1 MPAPV
6 PVLVLTGRGC
16 FAQVARVPV
25 RTFAEGDIPAT
36 LNLSFSTPGAQLFKN
51 FEAKMVTMKGSSG
64 VFGVLPGHVPT
75 IAQLQPGVVT
85 VDYDSD
91 EGAQSDDFFVCGGFA
106 YIKANS
112 DCDVCAVEACKVDDI
127 DAAEVGRL
135 LTEVRRPES
144 APLRN
149 ARWAHRHR
157 CPISHAGAFVGVCA
171 GEFGGELCRRRGGQ
185 GGG

>member
-1 MPAPV
+1 VPAPV

-135 LTEVRRPES
+135 LTEVRRPAS

>member
-135 LTEVRRPES
+135 LTEVRRPAS
-144 APLRN
+144 APLRD
-149 ARWAHRHR
+149 AWAHRHR
-157 CPISHAGAFVGVCA
+157 CPISRGCVRRR
-171 GEFGGELCRRRGGQ
+171 LCRRIRR
-185 GGG
+185 